1 MIEMG
6 NDNEG
11 CKVVRCVLSFV
22 FLAVISKEA
31 FSHRGVF
38 LVFFQIFIH
47 LKYIAYIGFLFNT

>member
-22 FLAVISKEA
+22 FLLFAVVENY
-31 FSHRGVF
+31 
-38 LVFFQIFIH
+38 L
-47 LKYIAYIGFLFNT
+47 